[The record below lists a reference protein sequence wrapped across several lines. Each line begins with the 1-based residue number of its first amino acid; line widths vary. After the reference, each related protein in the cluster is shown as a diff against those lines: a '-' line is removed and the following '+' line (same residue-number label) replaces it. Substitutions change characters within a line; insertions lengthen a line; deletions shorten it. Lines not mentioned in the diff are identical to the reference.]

1 MSVLPAFMP
10 VHHACACL
18 PRQARRGW
26 PEKVLDPL
34 GPELQTAVSCYLSA
48 ENGTGGSL
56 EEQSVLKLLSHLAS
70 PTLEGFLKNPI
81 CFSLSR
87 SQFVIKGQGGLTVR
101 STLLATPFSVTSCVF
116 KREKRCTGLLQFSQ
130 LRQRAVCSSPVY
142 LVPRESAP
150 SRCLVLPTICSGTRP
165 FRTIE
170 NSKSL

>member
-1 MSVLPAFMP
+1 MHVP
-10 VHHACACL
+10 VCPGRLEEGGQRKCWI
-18 PRQARRGW
+18 PWDRSCR
-26 PEKVLDPL
+26 PL
-34 GPELQTAVSCYLSA
+34 LAVILSA

-56 EEQSVLKLLSHLAS
+56 EEQSVPKLLSHLAS

-81 CFSLSR
+81 CFSSSR

-116 KREKRCTGLLQFSQ
+116 KREKRCTGILQFSQ
-130 LRQRAVCSSPVY
+130 LRQRAVCSSPLY